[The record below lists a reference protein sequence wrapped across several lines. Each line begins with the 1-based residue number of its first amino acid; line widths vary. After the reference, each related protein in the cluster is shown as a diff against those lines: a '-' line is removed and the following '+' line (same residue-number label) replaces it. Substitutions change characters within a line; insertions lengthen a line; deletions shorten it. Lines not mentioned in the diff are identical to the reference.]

1 MINLALYGSHN
12 AALAVEIDGK
22 VVLVTELERIVN
34 EKNQGLSQYK
44 TFKADDI
51 LFYSKF
57 LSKWVCDKFNISE
70 FDNVLYQNTDVNI
83 GEEKFHLEKD
93 FPAKTYIHCK
103 HHHSH
108 AAGAFYQSPY
118 DKALIF
124 SFDGGGNDG
133 CFNIYLAKRG
143 KELQLLKQITHPA
156 STSPH
161 EYLDLG
167 LPYMLFGHYLGEI
180 RQEIDVSA
188 GNLTYPGKMMG
199 LASYGNVR
207 EEWLEP
213 LTKFFLTQMNGLT
226 YEKPLAILG
235 DEIGLVFDSKN
246 RINGKDGQDLAAS
259 VQKAWEEVFL
269 SYAKPF
275 MNDWPDYPILITGG
289 CALNIILNTRIKEE
303 FNREVFIGPNPN
315 DCGLA
320 AGMLL
325 NNIKPDEPADLTYS
339 GLKLLDIDTISE
351 YIQNA
356 HYCVSS
362 FLDNDKLVDDLV
374 KGKIVGVARGRSEHG
389 PRALGNRSVLCNPQI
404 PNMKD
409 ILNAKVKGRE
419 YYRPFAP
426 VVRLEDVNKYFEF
439 EGEAR
444 WMSFCPKVRK
454 EYRDKL
460 SEITHID
467 GTARVQT
474 ITSEQNPWLYEIL
487 TKMDKETGIGV
498 LLNTSFNVAG
508 KPILNTVRDAFDIFW
523 RKELDALIIEDY
535 YFRKR
540 ESV

>member
-22 VVLVTELERIVN
+22 VVLVTELERIIN

-57 LSKWVCDKFNISE
+57 LSKWVCDKFNVSE

-180 RQEIDVSA
+180 RQEIDVTA

-275 MNDWPDYPILITGG
+275 MKDWPDYPILITGG

-303 FNREVFIGPNPN
+303 FNKEVFIGPNPN

>member
-12 AALAVEIDGK
+12 SALAVEIDGK

-57 LSKWVCDKFNISE
+57 LSKWVCDKFNVSE

-275 MNDWPDYPILITGG
+275 MEDWPDYPILITGG

-303 FNREVFIGPNPN
+303 FNKEVFIGPNPN

-404 PNMKD
+404 PDMKD

>member
-12 AALAVEIDGK
+12 AAIAVEIDGK
-22 VVLVTELERIVN
+22 VVLVTELERIIN
-34 EKNQGLSQYK
+34 EKNQGFSQYK
-44 TFKADDI
+44 TFKSDDI

-57 LSKWVCDKFNISE
+57 LSKWVRDKFNVTE
-70 FDNVLYQNTDVNI
+70 FDNVLFQNTDVNI
-83 GEEKFHLEKD
+83 DEVKYHLHKD
-93 FPAKTYIHCK
+93 FPAKTYIECK
-103 HHHSH
+103 HHYSH
-108 AAGAFYQSPY
+108 ASGAFYQSPY

-133 CFNIYLAKRG
+133 FFNIYLAKRG
-143 KELQLLKQITHPA
+143 KDIQLLKKINHPE
-156 STSPH
+156 SDSPH

-180 RQEIDVSA
+180 RQEIDITA

-199 LASYGNVR
+199 LASYGDVR

-213 LTKFFLTQMNGLT
+213 LTKFFLTQMDGLD
-226 YEKPLAILG
+226 YKKPLGILG

-259 VQKAWEEVFL
+259 IQKAWEEIFL

-275 MNDWPDYPILITGG
+275 MKDWPDYPIILTGG

-303 FNREVFIGPNPN
+303 FNKEVFIGPNPN

-325 NNIKPDEPADLTYS
+325 NNIRPDEPADLTYS
-339 GLKLLDIDTISE
+339 GLELLDIDTLSE
-351 YIQNA
+351 YIHNA
-356 HYCVSS
+356 HYCLSS

-374 KGKIVGVARGRSEHG
+374 DGKIVGVARGRSEHG
-389 PRALGNRSVLCNPQI
+389 PRALGNRSVICNPQI

-409 ILNAKVKGRE
+409 ILNKKVKGRE

-426 VVRLEDVNKYFEF
+426 VVRLEDVSKYFVF

-444 WMSFCPKVRK
+444 WMSFCPKVK
-454 EYRDKL
+454 EEYREKL

-474 ITSEQNPWLYEIL
+474 VTSEQNPWLYEIL
-487 TKMDKETGIGV
+487 TKMHEKTGIGV

-508 KPILNTVRDAFDIFW
+508 KPILNTVRDAFSIFW
-523 RKELDALIIEDY
+523 RKELDALVIEDY

-540 ESV
+540 K

>member
-12 AALAVEIDGK
+12 SALAVEIDGK

-57 LSKWVCDKFNISE
+57 LSKWVCDKFNVSE

-246 RINGKDGQDLAAS
+246 RIHGKDGQDLAAS
-259 VQKAWEEVFL
+259 IQKAWEEVFL

-303 FNREVFIGPNPN
+303 FNKEVFIGPNPN

>member
-57 LSKWVCDKFNISE
+57 LSKWVCDKFNVSE

-180 RQEIDVSA
+180 RQEIDVTA

-275 MNDWPDYPILITGG
+275 MKDWPDYPILITGG

-303 FNREVFIGPNPN
+303 FNKEVFIGPNPN

>member
-57 LSKWVCDKFNISE
+57 LSKWVCDKFNVSE

-133 CFNIYLAKRG
+133 FFNIYLAKRG

-180 RQEIDVSA
+180 RQEIDVTA

-199 LASYGNVR
+199 LASYGNIR

-275 MNDWPDYPILITGG
+275 MKDWPDYPIILTGG

-303 FNREVFIGPNPN
+303 FNKEVFIGPNPN

>member
-22 VVLVTELERIVN
+22 VVLVTELERIIN

-57 LSKWVCDKFNISE
+57 LSKWVCDKFNVSE

-133 CFNIYLAKRG
+133 FFNIYLAKRG

-180 RQEIDVSA
+180 RQEIDVTA

-259 VQKAWEEVFL
+259 VQKAWEEIFL

-275 MNDWPDYPILITGG
+275 MKDWPDYPIILTGG

-303 FNREVFIGPNPN
+303 FNKEVFIGPNPN

>member
-22 VVLVTELERIVN
+22 VVLVTELERIIN

-57 LSKWVCDKFNISE
+57 LSKWVCDKFNVSE

-180 RQEIDVSA
+180 RQEIDVTA

-199 LASYGNVR
+199 LASYGNIR

-275 MNDWPDYPILITGG
+275 MKDWPDYPILITGG

-303 FNREVFIGPNPN
+303 FNKEVFIGPNPN

>member
-22 VVLVTELERIVN
+22 VVLVTELERIIN

-57 LSKWVCDKFNISE
+57 LSKWVCDKFNVSE

-275 MNDWPDYPILITGG
+275 MKDWPDYPILITGG

-303 FNREVFIGPNPN
+303 FNKEVFIGPNPN

>member
-57 LSKWVCDKFNISE
+57 LSKWVCDKFNVSE

-180 RQEIDVSA
+180 RQEIDVTA

-199 LASYGNVR
+199 LASYGNIR

-275 MNDWPDYPILITGG
+275 MKDWPDYPIILTGG

-303 FNREVFIGPNPN
+303 FNKEVFIGPNPN

>member
-57 LSKWVCDKFNISE
+57 LSKWVCDKFNVSE

-199 LASYGNVR
+199 LASYGNIR

-275 MNDWPDYPILITGG
+275 MKDWPDYPIILTGG

-303 FNREVFIGPNPN
+303 FNKEVFIGPNPN

>member
-57 LSKWVCDKFNISE
+57 LSKWVCDKFNVSE

-83 GEEKFHLEKD
+83 GEETFHLEKD

-275 MNDWPDYPILITGG
+275 MKDWPDYPILITGG

-303 FNREVFIGPNPN
+303 FNKEVFIGPNPN

>member
-57 LSKWVCDKFNISE
+57 LSKWVCDKFNVSE

-133 CFNIYLAKRG
+133 FFNIYLAKRG

-275 MNDWPDYPILITGG
+275 MKDWPDYPILITGG

-303 FNREVFIGPNPN
+303 FNKEVFIGPNPN

>member
-22 VVLVTELERIVN
+22 VVLVTELERIIN

-57 LSKWVCDKFNISE
+57 LSKWVCDKFNVSE

-199 LASYGNVR
+199 LASYGNIR

-275 MNDWPDYPILITGG
+275 MKDWPDYPILITGG

-303 FNREVFIGPNPN
+303 FNKEVFIGPNPN

>member
-12 AALAVEIDGK
+12 SALAVEIDGK

-57 LSKWVCDKFNISE
+57 LSKWVCDKFNVSE

-143 KELQLLKQITHPA
+143 KELQLLKQVTHPA
-156 STSPH
+156 SDSPH

-226 YEKPLAILG
+226 YQKPLAILG

-275 MNDWPDYPILITGG
+275 MKDWPDYPIILTGG

-303 FNREVFIGPNPN
+303 FNKEVFIGPNPN

-325 NNIKPDEPADLTYS
+325 NNIRPEEPADLTYS

-356 HYCVSS
+356 HYCLSS
-362 FLDNDKLVDDLV
+362 FLDNDKVVEDLV

-404 PNMKD
+404 PDMKD

-460 SEITHID
+460 SGITHID

>member
-1 MINLALYGSHN
+1 
-12 AALAVEIDGK
+12 
-22 VVLVTELERIVN
+22 
-34 EKNQGLSQYK
+34 
-44 TFKADDI
+44 
-51 LFYSKF
+51 
-57 LSKWVCDKFNISE
+57 
-70 FDNVLYQNTDVNI
+70 
-83 GEEKFHLEKD
+83 
-93 FPAKTYIHCK
+93 
-103 HHHSH
+103 
-108 AAGAFYQSPY
+108 
-118 DKALIF
+118 
-124 SFDGGGNDG
+124 
-133 CFNIYLAKRG
+133 
-143 KELQLLKQITHPA
+143 
-156 STSPH
+156 
-161 EYLDLG
+161 
-167 LPYMLFGHYLGEI
+167 MLFGHYLGEI

-226 YEKPLAILG
+226 YQKPLAILG

-275 MNDWPDYPILITGG
+275 MKDWPDYPIILTGG

-303 FNREVFIGPNPN
+303 FNKEVFIGPNPN

-325 NNIKPDEPADLTYS
+325 NNIRPEEPADLTYS

-356 HYCVSS
+356 HYCLSS
-362 FLDNDKLVDDLV
+362 FLDNDKVVEDLV

-404 PNMKD
+404 PDMKD

-460 SEITHID
+460 SGITHID

>member
-22 VVLVTELERIVN
+22 VVLVTELERIIN

-57 LSKWVCDKFNISE
+57 LSKWICDKFNVSE

-133 CFNIYLAKRG
+133 FFNIYLAKRG

-180 RQEIDVSA
+180 RQEIDVTA

-259 VQKAWEEVFL
+259 VQKAWEEIFL

-275 MNDWPDYPILITGG
+275 MKDWPDYPIILTGG

-303 FNREVFIGPNPN
+303 FNKEVFIGPNPN

>member
-57 LSKWVCDKFNISE
+57 LSKWVCDKFNVSE
-70 FDNVLYQNTDVNI
+70 FDTVLYQNTDVNI

-133 CFNIYLAKRG
+133 FFNIYLAKRG

-180 RQEIDVSA
+180 RQEIDVTA

-199 LASYGNVR
+199 LASYGNIR

-275 MNDWPDYPILITGG
+275 MKDWPDYPIILTGG

-303 FNREVFIGPNPN
+303 FNKEVFIGPNPN

>member
-57 LSKWVCDKFNISE
+57 LSKWVCDKFNVSE

-156 STSPH
+156 SNSPH

-199 LASYGNVR
+199 LASYGNIR

-275 MNDWPDYPILITGG
+275 MKDWPDYPILITGG

-303 FNREVFIGPNPN
+303 FNKEVFIGPNPN

>member
-57 LSKWVCDKFNISE
+57 LSKWVCDKFNVSE

-275 MNDWPDYPILITGG
+275 MKDWPDYPILITGG

-303 FNREVFIGPNPN
+303 FNKEVFIGPNPN